1 MAGTRLYRPSTAA
14 EAKGGVTTTLGK
26 QAQIVQ
32 RSSHDSLN
40 SPLPLSMFSVHFST
54 RTLES
59 SSFHRLM
66 PHLTGVEVEDRWP
79 YLYRIFVWSIS
90 LPRFV
95 IHHSRRVIDHWYQTV
110 VVSCPVVSTP
120 SISRRYNWSR
130 IFPQVPLSDAKRN
143 RRPTWADHR
152 SWLYAMV
159 SRIPRGG
166 RKTNAK
172 KMFHGHIGWVNDS
185 WSQPAMDEFAGA
197 VKWSPLHA
205 SLTEDWLDMYIRT
218 PMFNN

>member
-66 PHLTGVEVEDRWP
+66 PHLTGVEVEDR
-79 YLYRIFVWSIS
+79 
-90 LPRFV
+90 
-95 IHHSRRVIDHWYQTV
+95 
-110 VVSCPVVSTP
+110 
-120 SISRRYNWSR
+120 
-130 IFPQVPLSDAKRN
+130 
-143 RRPTWADHR
+143 
-152 SWLYAMV
+152 
-159 SRIPRGG
+159 
-166 RKTNAK
+166 
-172 KMFHGHIGWVNDS
+172 
-185 WSQPAMDEFAGA
+185 
-197 VKWSPLHA
+197 
-205 SLTEDWLDMYIRT
+205 
-218 PMFNN
+218 